1 MDNTKSFA
9 ATKRTYEHRRHITSL
24 NPTRDNCYA
33 LAQARFALS
42 LARVRLLRQTDK
54 HGHLLLSAQ
63 RQVVAMKQALV
74 SFTNYDPSVEQM
86 KLEV

>member
-1 MDNTKSFA
+1 MDNAKSFV
-9 ATKRTYEHRRHITSL
+9 TTRRTYEHRRHITSL

-33 LAQARFALS
+33 LAQAGFALS

-74 SFTNYDPSVEQM
+74 SFMNYDPSVEQM